1 MLLEKNGIDDKIINP
16 IDDICVTIR
25 WNAPNKK
32 PQAENLR
39 CPFGDCAYS
48 AESLA
53 GVSFLLSLLPVRET
67 LPEGDL
73 WSLA

>member
-1 MLLEKNGIDDKIINP
+1 MLLEKNGIDDEIINP

-25 WNAPNKK
+25 WNALNKK

-39 CPFGDCAYS
+39 YPFDGCDYS